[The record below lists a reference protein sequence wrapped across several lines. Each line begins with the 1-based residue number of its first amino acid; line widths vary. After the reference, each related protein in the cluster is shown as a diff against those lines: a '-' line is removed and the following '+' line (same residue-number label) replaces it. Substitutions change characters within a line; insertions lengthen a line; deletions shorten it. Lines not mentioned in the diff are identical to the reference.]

1 MTETFGSNELRQTL
15 CSRLNT
21 TIPAVAAPM
30 FLVSGPEL
38 VTSVCRAGMVAAF
51 PSLNARSSDELSN
64 WLNDIAGNL
73 SGARDA
79 AAVAVNL
86 VTHPSNPRF
95 EGDLA
100 VCAEHK
106 VPLIITALGSPEPA
120 IAPVHAYGGLVFA
133 DVNTPALALK
143 AAQRGADGLILVC
156 TGAGGHTGAVS
167 PFAFVNEVRQ
177 FFDGPIVVAGGIGNG
192 AGIKAVQSMGADLA
206 YLGTRFLAADE
217 SRAVNDYKNMVVDSG
232 FSDILCTAAI
242 TGGPANKLRPSF
254 LRAGIDPDTL
264 PTKGKFDLSNLDT
277 GEVKRWRDLWSA
289 GHGVG
294 AVPKREPAEDI
305 VAALKAGFKILT

>member
-1 MTETFGSNELRQTL
+1 
-15 CSRLNT
+15 
-21 TIPAVAAPM
+21 M

-51 PSLNARSSDELSN
+51 PSLNAVNSDELSG
-64 WLNDIAGNL
+64 WLGDIAAGL
-73 SGARDA
+73 AGADDA

-86 VTHPSNPRF
+86 VTHPSNHRF
-95 EGDLA
+95 EDDLA
-100 VCAEHK
+100 VCIKHK
-106 VPLIITALGSPEPA
+106 VPLIITALGSPEPVV
-120 IAPVHAYGGLVFA
+120 APVHAYGGLVFA

-143 AAQRGADGLILVC
+143 AAQRGADGLVLVC

-167 PFAFVNEVRQ
+167 PFAFVSEVRQ
-177 FFDGPIVVAGGIGNG
+177 FFDGPIVVAGGIGSG
-192 AGIKAVQSMGADLA
+192 AGIRAVRSMGADLA
-206 YLGTRFLAADE
+206 YLGTRFLAAHE
-217 SRAVNDYKNMVVDSG
+217 SRAVDDYKNMVVDSG

-242 TGGPANKLRPSF
+242 TGAPANKLRPSF
-254 LRAGIDPDTL
+254 VRVGIDPDAL

-294 AVPKREPAEDI
+294 AVPERESAEDI
-305 VAALKAGFKILT
+305 VTALKTGFAA